1 MPKTC
6 FIVQSFK
13 TLFKNEF
20 PDLVSRQYNL
30 INLIF
35 FHLSSAYIMSIAFDI
50 YIYVHPSTTKISA
63 SRFQKST
70 CSETKKSPVVID
82 FFIACSS
89 GSSNSC
95 KAEGSQGKSP
105 NYRLGYVIIP
115 WRVVSFWI
123 PVTFQG

>member
-6 FIVQSFK
+6 FIIQSFK

-20 PDLVSRQYNL
+20 PDLLSWQYNL

-50 YIYVHPSTTKISA
+50 YIYMYTLQQTDLCQPLPKIHMF
-63 SRFQKST
+63 RN
-70 CSETKKSPVVID
+70 KKSPVVVD

-105 NYRLGYVIIP
+105 NYWLGYVIIP